1 MRKMV
6 PSEEKGVRIERFTIT
21 IIPENITQYGATTVY
36 YASTGYTPPEESAIQ
51 FINLKMDSLTGT
63 VGDIA
68 NILKVGYTLEK
79 WPTAENEQVIWF
91 GANPNITNSVDFEI
105 IYIHQNTL

>member
-6 PSEEKGVRIERFTIT
+6 PSEQKDLRIERFTVT
-21 IIPENITQYGATTVY
+21 IIPEIITQYGATSVY
-36 YASTGYTPPEESAIQ
+36 YASTGCTPPEESAIQ
-51 FINLKMDSLTGT
+51 FINLKMDSLGGT
-63 VGDIA
+63 VEDIA
-68 NILKVGYTLEK
+68 SVLKVGYTLEK

-105 IYIHQNTL
+105 IYIYQN

>member
-6 PSEEKGVRIERFTIT
+6 PSEEKGLRLERLIIT
-21 IIPENITQYGATTVY
+21 IIPENITQYGATSVY

-51 FINLKMDSLTGT
+51 FINLKMDSLRGN
-63 VGDIA
+63 VEDIA
-68 NILKVGYTLEK
+68 NVLKVGYTLEK

-91 GANPNITNSVDFEI
+91 GANPNITASVDFEV
-105 IYIHQNTL
+105 IYIHQN

>member
-6 PSEEKGVRIERFTIT
+6 PSEQKGLSIERFTIT
-21 IIPENITQYGATTVY
+21 IIPENIAQYGASSVY

-51 FINLKMDSLTGT
+51 FINLKMDSLTGN
-63 VGDIA
+63 VEDIA
-68 NILKVGYTLEK
+68 SVLKVGYTLEK

-105 IYIHQNTL
+105 IYIHQDNL